1 MAEKLMTVR
10 AWREK
15 YFVEGS
21 APSELTVRR
30 WLASGE
36 VPGRKI
42 GGNWYVDEH
51 AYLANG
57 DELVRQV
64 LAG

>member
-1 MAEKLMTVR
+1 MAGKLMTVR
-10 AWREK
+10 EWRER
-15 YFVEGS
+15 YFTAAS

-30 WLASGE
+30 WLQSGE

-42 GGNWYVDEH
+42 GGNWYVDEQEW
-51 AYLANG
+51 LAGG
-57 DELVRQV
+57 DELVARV

>member
-1 MAEKLMTVR
+1 MAGKLMTVR
-10 AWREK
+10 EWRER
-15 YFVEGS
+15 YFSESS

-30 WLASGE
+30 WLQSGE

-42 GGNWYVDEH
+42 GGNWYVDD
-51 AYLANG
+51 AAWLAGG
-57 DELVRQV
+57 DELVARV